1 MRVQFAIASSLIL
14 MAAPAVAQLGLYGTF
29 NAERLSQPS
38 STSATYGPLIATNPI
53 GGTGGIY
60 YDFRSFGPVMI
71 GADLRGS
78 ILTTKR
84 GAQAN
89 ADGSG
94 ARIDSV
100 LGGVRGVFHTPLTPL
115 RPYVQLSAG
124 LGRSN
129 YGLYS
134 PSLYNGFEYHAYAG
148 LDVRLAPLLDL
159 RAVEIGY
166 GGLTGSG
173 PASGTFQLKSVGIGI
188 VLHLPTLP

>member
-1 MRVQFAIASSLIL
+1 MRVQLAAASTLL
-14 MAAPAVAQLGLYGTF
+14 LLAVPAVAQLGIYGSF
-29 NAERLSQPS
+29 NAERMSQPNA
-38 STSATYGPLIATNPI
+38 TSPTYGSLVSTNPI

-60 YDFRSFGPVMI
+60 YDFKTVGPLRI
-71 GADLRGS
+71 GADLRGT

-84 GAQAN
+84 GAQAS

-100 LGGVRGVFHTPLTPL
+100 LGGVRGVFHTPIAPL

-134 PSLYNGFEYHAYAG
+134 PNLYSGFEYHAFAG
-148 LDVRLAPLLDL
+148 LDVKLASLLDL
-159 RAVEIGY
+159 RAIELGY

-173 PASGTFQLKSVGIGI
+173 QGSGTYQLKSVGVGI
-188 VLHLPTLP
+188 VIHLPSLP